1 MQQSNGFQHKEAFCL
16 MNYRCQRCNQV
27 ELLWNSRD
35 GVTPFIVR
43 CAQPECKGEMQHI
56 DFWRDRPVGELS
68 NEANRV
74 FINLTREA
82 AKAIAEQI
90 VKHHEEQTGE
100 PAHRDML
107 RELTESYYGGGIQPH
122 VVSRFEYLVSKGH
135 IDPNDMSN
143 VL

>member
-1 MQQSNGFQHKEAFCL
+1 MPHQSGFRHKEAFCL
-16 MNYRCQRCNQV
+16 MQYRCARCSQV

-35 GVTPFIVR
+35 GVTPFIIR
-43 CAQPECKGEMQHI
+43 CAQEGCKGEMQHI
-56 DFWRDRPVGELS
+56 NFGRDRPVGELP
-68 NEANRV
+68 NEAGRV

-82 AKAIAEQI
+82 AKAIAEQVI
-90 VKHHEEQTGE
+90 KHHEAQTKE

-122 VVSRFEYLVSKGH
+122 VVSRFEYLVTKGH
-135 IDPNDMSN
+135 IDPADMSN